1 VALFRTDCLSANP
14 RILRTM
20 TPRSRGLRAAPLI
33 LGAFITLALPITA
46 SAHADLVSATPAD
59 KSTVN
64 GTPTEIVLTFSESLD
79 PAKSSMVLLDSSSL
93 QIAKAGVDP
102 ADDTVMRLTPPALE
116 PGAYEIDWTS
126 AALDGHLLRGKVSFA
141 VTAPTPSPTS
151 APTATASTTP
161 APSTSPTP
169 SAAASAVPAP
179 TSASGADVIVPVLVA
194 VVLVAVLGAWLLRG
208 RMSGG
213 PR

>member
-1 VALFRTDCLSANP
+1 
-14 RILRTM
+14 M
-20 TPRSRGLRAAPLI
+20 TPRSRGLRAALLV
-33 LGAFITLALPITA
+33 LGALIALALPITA

-79 PAKSSMVLLDSSSL
+79 PAKSSMILRDPSGSQV
-93 QIAKAGVDP
+93 AKAGVDP
-102 ADDTVMRLTPPALE
+102 AEDTVMRLTPPALE

-126 AALDGHLLRGKVSFA
+126 AALDGHLLRGKVTFT
-141 VTAPTPSPTS
+141 VTAPTPSPTV
-151 APTATASTTP
+151 APTLPASAVASATP
-161 APSTSPTP
+161 ATSAAPTP
-169 SAAASAVPAP
+169 SPASSAVPAP
-179 TSASGADVIVPVLVA
+179 ASTSGADVVVPVLVA
-194 VVLVAVLGAWLLRG
+194 IVLIAVLGAWLLRG